1 MIEYEDIIN
10 FLLSNNGD
18 IKSNNYSLVK
28 KILIESNYDIILFLF
43 ENNLIDFEYDN
54 NILIKIPLACNNI
67 EIVKLFV
74 EYNKNRCYDVLINT
88 YPYLNDIVNEIIPN
102 GERSTKIITSF
113 TPASPENEKSSKIE
127 LSRDMINALNTVKD
141 FVDKNIELFE

>member
-1 MIEYEDIIN
+1 MIGYEDIIH

-18 IKSNNYSLVK
+18 IKSNNYSIVK

-67 EIVKLFV
+67 QIVKLFV
-74 EYNKNRCYDVLINT
+74 EYNKNKCYDVLINT
-88 YPYLNDIVNEIIPN
+88 YPYLNDIVNDIIIPN
-102 GERSTKIITSF
+102 ENRSNKISN
-113 TPASPENEKSSKIE
+113 TPACPENEKSSKIE
-127 LSRDMINALNTVKD
+127 LSREMIHALNTVKE
-141 FVDKNIELFE
+141 FVNKNVELFE